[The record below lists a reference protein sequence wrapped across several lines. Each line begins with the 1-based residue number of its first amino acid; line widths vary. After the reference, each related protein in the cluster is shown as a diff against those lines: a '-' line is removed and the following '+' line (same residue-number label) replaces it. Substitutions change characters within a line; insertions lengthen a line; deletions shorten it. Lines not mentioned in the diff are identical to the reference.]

1 MDKREAER
9 KAKLYVNA
17 AKDVVKFDK
26 AVLFGSYV
34 NGKPEEYSDID
45 IGLFMDSLDENVDY
59 LKLMSSLY
67 HAAADIDVLI
77 EPHLFI
83 RGEDKSGFGEEVE
96 KTGVVIEE
104 NR

>member
-1 MDKREAER
+1 MDRKEAYR
-9 KAKLYVNA
+9 KAGVYVDL
-17 AKDVVKFDK
+17 AKAVVPLKK

-34 NGKPEEYSDID
+34 SGMPEDHSDID
-45 IGLFMDSLDENVDY
+45 IGLFVDSLIEGEYWDKVVCLQSLTHKVD
-59 LKLMSSLY
+59 
-67 HAAADIDVLI
+67 VRI

-83 RGEDKSGFGEEVE
+83 RGEDRSGFGEEVE

>member
-9 KAKLYVNA
+9 KARSYVSA
-17 AKDVVKFDK
+17 ARDVVKFDK
-26 AVLFGSYV
+26 AVLFGSYAD
-34 NGKPEEYSDID
+34 GKPEEYSDID
-45 IGLFMDSLDENVDY
+45 IGLFVDRLDENADY

-67 HAAADIDVLI
+67 HVALNIDILI

-83 RGEDKSGFGEEVE
+83 RGEDKFGFGEEIE

-104 NR
+104 NQ